1 MAECAVTGRA
11 VAGRAVI
18 VLAGE
23 LGVDTVQHAEQLM
36 RALRR
41 EHGEHVVLDLSG
53 LRFLDSA
60 GLSLLL
66 RFYLAAEGRG
76 GSAVL
81 AGPLSGEVLYVL
93 QVTHVDRRLPVHP
106 TLDDALAAPPPG
118 DGGTGVP
125 PSG

>member
-1 MAECAVTGRA
+1 MAECTVTGGVRD
-11 VAGRAVI
+11 GRTVI
-18 VLAGE
+18 ALAGH
-23 LGVDTVQHAEQLM
+23 LTLDTVQHTEQRM
-36 RALRR
+36 RTLRR

-81 AGPLSGEVLYVL
+81 AGPLSDEVLYL
-93 QVTHVDRRLPVHP
+93 LRTTHVDRRLPVHP
-106 TLDDALAAPPPG
+106 TLGDALAVPPPA
-118 DGGTGVP
+118 DGGVARAP
-125 PSG
+125 R

>member
-1 MAECAVTGRA
+1 MAECVVTGR
-11 VAGRAVI
+11 VRDGRTVI
-18 VLAGE
+18 ELAGD
-23 LGVDTVQHAEQLM
+23 LTLDTIQPAERRM

-53 LRFLDSA
+53 LRFLDST
-60 GLSLLL
+60 GLGLLL

-81 AGPLSGEVLYVL
+81 AGPLHERVLYVL

-106 TLDDALAAPPPG
+106 TVGDALAVPPPA
-118 DGGTGVP
+118 DGGVARAP
-125 PSG
+125 R